1 LSAIVVYD
9 CQGLLHALSRDI
21 LNGFHFSR
29 DLELMRKQLDFF
41 STSLYPF
48 LILFIQYVVFS
59 TLVLV
64 APFRATSTRL
74 LRIPTES
81 NSTSNS
87 IGFRFRHFRCKE
99 CYSLVLWIWHQN
111 IAIST
116 IVGTS
121 SHITQLKNK
130 QEGLHGRGRLIIFN
144 TYLILPMHFKV
155 CELEYHEWR
164 GVFVTQFCIKGWQ

>member
-1 LSAIVVYD
+1 MSAFVVFG

-48 LILFIQYVVFS
+48 LILFIQYIVFS

-64 APFRATSTRL
+64 APSGHEYQ
-74 LRIPTES
+74 INS
-81 NSTSNS
+81 NHWFPVASFPVQITAHPYGVEFHQQPC
-87 IGFRFRHFRCKE
+87 IGFRLRNFWCKE
-99 CYSLVLWIWHQN
+99 FYPLVLWIWNQH

-121 SHITQLKNK
+121 SH
-130 QEGLHGRGRLIIFN
+130 N
-144 TYLILPMHFKV
+144 TLPSW
-155 CELEYHEWR
+155 ER
-164 GVFVTQFCIKGWQ
+164 